1 MVSRSIAGSRPLFS
15 EKCRK
20 ENGMCSVKMNQK
32 FDLEGKEDVGILSEI
47 FLPRKYEFSAKGDGS
62 RGTFYELKEMENK
75 AM

>member
-32 FDLEGKEDVGILSEI
+32 FDLEGK
-47 FLPRKYEFSAKGDGS
+47 K
-62 RGTFYELKEMENK
+62 T
-75 AM
+75 